1 MESSGRG
8 ELSKSFGSSFSLDRR
23 RARRQLLRDAK
34 LILKSPLFD
43 VAWYA
48 AGQRKLK
55 GDRLDI
61 ALHYLKKGAAKGTQ
75 PQSQV

>member
-1 MESSGRG
+1 M
-8 ELSKSFGSSFSLDRR
+8 KSFGSSFSPRAR

-61 ALHYLKKGAAKGTQ
+61 ALHYLKKRRREGTQ
-75 PQSQV
+75 SQ